1 MKKCIKEFAAVNTDD
16 DFVLCAEFDDGSVET
31 SYERHRIAPGKVE
44 VVQHRNRS
52 KKGNYYTTRKIVNSN
67 VVSI

>member
-1 MKKCIKEFAAVNTDD
+1 MKKCVREFTAVNTDD

-44 VVQHRNRS
+44 VVQHRNRDEC
-52 KKGNYYTTRKIVNSN
+52 GNYYATRRIVDSN
-67 VVSI
+67 VVGL